1 MGQSNNENKSSIKI
15 IGKHKRARR
24 EYEFLER
31 LEAGISL
38 TGSEIKSL
46 RAGRL
51 SFKDAHVRFRN
62 EEAFL
67 TGVHIAGYE
76 NAGYAQH
83 EPDRE
88 RKLLLHRR
96 EIRNWMGKAEQKGLT
111 VIPLC
116 FYFSRGMVKVELAL
130 AKGKKVH
137 DRREELK
144 RRAMDRDMARAMKNY

>member
-1 MGQSNNENKSSIKI
+1 LAASNKENKSSIKI
-15 IGKHKRARR
+15 IGKNKRAGR

-51 SFKDAHVRFRN
+51 SFKDSHVRFRR
-62 EEAFL
+62 
-67 TGVHIAGYE
+67 GYE

-83 EPDRE
+83 DSDRE
-88 RKLLLHRR
+88 RKLLMHRR
-96 EIRNWMGKAEQKGLT
+96 EIRNWMGKVEQKGLT

-116 FYFSRGMVKVELAL
+116 MYFSRGMVKVELAL